1 MGRFP
6 TERGRD
12 GDGSAEHSRAYCE
25 LVMQVSKAE
34 VDTVLHNQ
42 SVELQNHHLKR
53 SPKQRELFHVPAS
66 LLCVSAQIKS

>member
-25 LVMQVSKAE
+25 LVIQVFKAE